1 MPFGYIHK
9 PIKFKVPRL
18 EFFGYMGKTT
28 TDGVFSIPFNKIIPK
43 DQQGT
48 LKNSLAEDENSLM
61 IKQQQKEIVSN
72 WSLWVRPMV
81 YMSAYFAINLIL
93 TIHTKYLLSRSKF
106 SFPWIL
112 SGLHISVSSIGA
124 WMTLR
129 YGHRNHQF
137 VKLTRSLVIK
147 IVFFSAL
154 YSINIAMS
162 NVSMKYVSLAFHQVT
177 RSATPIITLIL
188 EFFIIGTVVGMWC
201 VASLIPVVAGIVLT
215 VFGEFK
221 GMKLTGLGL
230 FLTVFGIVLSSLK
243 GVVTNFLLVG
253 GFKMHPLELIAL
265 LGPFA
270 SLQCVVASLLTGESH
285 AIYRQ
290 YQHTS
295 IDGFMVI
302 GLIINAGLAFL
313 MNWIS
318 FAANK
323 ETSAL
328 AMTVAGNV
336 KQAVSVAL
344 SVVLFDSKLHL
355 LDGIGIVITLIGG
368 AWYR

>member
-1 MPFGYIHK
+1 MDNASTGWAS
-9 PIKFKVPRL
+9 
-18 EFFGYMGKTT
+18 
-28 TDGVFSIPFNKIIPK
+28 SIPLSKIIPNDREILSK
-43 DQQGT
+43 D
-48 LKNSLAEDENSLM
+48 SLSEDEKGFM
-61 IKQQQKEIVSN
+61 IKHQKMEVESTENISN
-72 WSLWVRPMV
+72 WTIWIRPIV

-93 TIHTKYLLSRSKF
+93 TVHTKFLFTRSNF

-112 SGLHISVSSIGA
+112 SGLHISVSSVGA
-124 WMTLR
+124 WLTLR
-129 YGHRNHQF
+129 YGRRDHEF
-137 VKLTRSLVIK
+137 LKLTKSLVIK
-147 IVFFSAL
+147 IGLFSAL

-162 NVSMKYVSLAFHQVT
+162 NVSMKYVSLAFHQVS

-188 EFFIIGTVVGMWC
+188 EFFILGKVAGKWC
-201 VASLIPVVAGIVLT
+201 VASLIPVVAGIILT
-215 VFGEFK
+215 VLGEFN
-221 GMKLTGLGL
+221 GTELNGLGL
-230 FLTVFGIVLSSLK
+230 FLTVFGIFLSSLK
-243 GVVTNFLLVG
+243 GVVTNFLLVS

-270 SLQCVVASLLTGESH
+270 SLQCVLASVLTGESH

-290 YQHTS
+290 FQHTP
-295 IDGFMVI
+295 IDRFLVF
-302 GLIINAGLAFL
+302 GLMINAFLAFL

-318 FAANK
+318 FSANK

-344 SVVLFDSKLHL
+344 SVILFGSKLRL
-355 LDGIGIVITLIGG
+355 LDSIGIIITLIGG